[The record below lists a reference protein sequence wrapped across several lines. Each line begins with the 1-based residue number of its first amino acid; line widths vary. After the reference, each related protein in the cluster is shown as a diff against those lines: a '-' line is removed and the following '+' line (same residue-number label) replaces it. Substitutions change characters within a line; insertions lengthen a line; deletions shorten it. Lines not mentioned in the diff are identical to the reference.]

1 MLPPSVTG
9 HMCATSVQQAV
20 TPNTR
25 PPFDP
30 VWLFPV
36 TYGVHL
42 LEEYFV
48 GGGFPVWAQRVL
60 GIQFSNREF
69 VAWNA
74 FAFALICLG
83 ALLVS
88 RHARFRFI
96 EIAIAVLGNVAAHV
110 IGSLAT
116 WTYSPGLV
124 TGVFAWIP
132 LASVRLQTAFRASSR
147 RGRVAGTCIGMFVT
161 VVILAVLASE
171 LWTRADQ
178 HPRDQRRDPGV
189 RQTPL

>member
-1 MLPPSVTG
+1 
-9 HMCATSVQQAV
+9 MCETLVQEAT
-20 TPNTR
+20 TKPNAR
-25 PPFDP
+25 LPFDP
-30 VWLFPV
+30 VWLFPA

-48 GGGFPVWAQRVL
+48 RGGFPVWAQRAL
-60 GIQFSNREF
+60 GIQLSNREF

-96 EIAIAVLGNVAAHV
+96 EIAMAIAVLGNVAAHV

-116 WTYSPGLV
+116 WTYSPGLI
-124 TGVFAWIP
+124 TAVFAWIP
-132 LASVRLQTAFRASSR
+132 LASVRLQTACRASSR
-147 RGRVAGTCIGMFVT
+147 RGRFAGTCVGVFVT
-161 VVILAVLASE
+161 VVVLAVLASE
-171 LWTRADQ
+171 LWNRADE
-178 HPRDQRRDPGV
+178 HLRDQRRDPGV
-189 RQTPL
+189 GQTPV

>member
-1 MLPPSVTG
+1 
-9 HMCATSVQQAV
+9 MCASLEQNAT
-20 TPNTR
+20 TPNAR
-25 PPFDP
+25 VSFDP
-30 VWLFPV
+30 VWLFPT

-69 VAWNA
+69 VVWNA

-96 EIAIAVLGNVAAHV
+96 EIGMAIAVLGNVVAHV
-110 IGSLAT
+110 VGSLAT
-116 WTYSPGLV
+116 WTYSPGLI

-132 LASVRLQTAFRASSR
+132 LASVRLQAAFRASSR
-147 RGRVAGTCIGMFVT
+147 RGRVAGTCIGVFVT
-161 VVILAVLASE
+161 VVILAVLASQ
-171 LWTRADQ
+171 LWTRADEQ
-178 HPRDQRRDPGV
+178 PRDQRRDPGV